1 MNRIKELRE
10 ERGLTIRKLAELL
23 NINNQNISRY
33 ENEQRDISTE
43 LLKVFASFFEVSIDY
58 LLGYSCYY
66 IYLKYNDITLK
77 INEEEYYSLLRGDY
91 IYFDDI
97 NHRCVKLNELIGLDG
112 KNDLS
117 EFIIEMNRCNKIN
130 NLFDKNSFGIVNEE
144 YVNKVIGDVEII
156 LDSRLVKFIRDSI
169 K

>member
-66 IYLKYNDITLK
+66 IYLKYNDISLK
-77 INEEEYYSLLRGDY
+77 VNEDDYNSLLREDF
-91 IYFDDI
+91 IYFDNN
-97 NHRCVKLNELIGLDG
+97 NHRCIKLNELIGLDG
-112 KNDLS
+112 TNNLS

-130 NLFDKNSFGIVNEE
+130 DLFNKNSFGIVNEE

>member
-1 MNRIKELRE
+1 MNRLRQLRE
-10 ERGLTIRKLAELL
+10 ERGLSARKIAEIL
-23 NINNQNISRY
+23 NTNYQNICRY

-66 IYLKYNDITLK
+66 IYLKYNDISLK
-77 INEEEYYSLLRGDY
+77 VNEEDYYSLLRGDY
-91 IYFDDI
+91 IYFDDN
-97 NHRCVKLNELIGLDG
+97 NHRCVKLNELIGLDSN
-112 KNDLS
+112 NDLS

-130 NLFDKNSFGIVNEE
+130 DLFDKNSFCVVNEE
-144 YVNKVIGDVEII
+144 YVNKIISDVEII
-156 LDSRLVKFIRDSI
+156 LDSKLVKFIRESI

>member
-10 ERGLTIRKLAELL
+10 ERGFTVRKLSELIGIQYQS
-23 NINNQNISRY
+23 INRY
-33 ENEQRDISTE
+33 ENEVRDISTD

-58 LLGYSCYY
+58 LLMYSGYC
-66 IYLKYNDITLK
+66 IYLKYNNVTLK
-77 INEEEYYSLLRGDY
+77 VNHDNYNLLVKQGL
-91 IYFDDI
+91 IYFDDN

-112 KNDLS
+112 NNDLS

-130 NLFDKNSFGIVNEE
+130 DLFDKNSFGIVNEE
-144 YVNKVIGDVEII
+144 YVNKVISDVEII
-156 LDSRLVKFIRDSI
+156 LDSRLIKFIRDSI

>member
-1 MNRIKELRE
+1 MNRLRQLRE
-10 ERGLTIRKLAELL
+10 ERGLSARKIAEIL
-23 NINNQNISRY
+23 NTNYQNICRY

-66 IYLKYNDITLK
+66 IYLKYNDISLK
-77 INEEEYYSLLRGDY
+77 VNEEDYYSLLREDF
-91 IYFDDI
+91 IYFDDN
-97 NHRCVKLNELIGLDG
+97 NHRCVKLNKLIGSDDN
-112 KNDLS
+112 NDLS

-130 NLFDKNSFGIVNEE
+130 DLFDKNSFGVVSEE
-144 YVNKVIGDVEII
+144 YVNKVICDVEII